1 MNHPQQHTLVTAAV
15 GLAGCL
21 LLAGCGGGSSPKGT
35 AAPAPHVRS
44 DATSGA
50 AIAPATTAAT
60 SASASAPAV
69 AAGASTACAL
79 VTEHDA
85 ATALGADP
93 GPGSKFESHGS
104 TQCQYGDAQTIMVLV
119 NLTPARGKL
128 AYDRMH
134 GAPTPD
140 KRVTVSDVAGVGDR
154 AFAITAP
161 HTAGIYFNSG
171 DSLVLVSVM
180 GRTATAP
187 ERQAVAMA
195 KTAAGRI

>member
-1 MNHPQQHTLVTAAV
+1 MNHAHQHTIAAAAI

-21 LLAGCGGGSSPKGT
+21 ALAGCGGGSPSSKGPAPASHAPSGAT
-35 AAPAPHVRS
+35 SAAAAAPAS
-44 DATSGA
+44 TGA
-50 AIAPATTAAT
+50 A
-60 SASASAPAV
+60 SGSASAPAV

-79 VTEHDA
+79 VTENDA

-119 NLTPARGKL
+119 NLTPAHGKL

-134 GAPTPD
+134 GGPTPD
-140 KRVTVSDVAGVGDR
+140 KRVTVADVAGVGDR
-154 AFAITAP
+154 AFAITGP

-187 ERQAVAMA
+187 EPQAVAMA